1 MSESRKSAKRS
12 SRSGVRPVEAAG
24 DAAVS
29 KVSRG
34 KGIVPPAP
42 EHPVVVH
49 VRASGRHGEGGSA
62 KGSLT
67 IVAPATLPDVAGV
80 RAVGHGNAFVQ
91 YVTAGDTSLS
101 GGPDETVEGAGE
113 GAAGEAEAA
122 GVRGEPERKMEAEAA
137 EGGSESA
144 ASAPAPPPAAVPGAR
159 YLANVPMPVGADAM
173 PPAFGSSRPGMAS
186 GHGASV
192 HAEQRL
198 GAASHSPTPPHP
210 SAPGNKAAAAGPPIP
225 AHPLLFEVAWEVCWQ
240 VGGIYTVI
248 RSKVP
253 QMVRIYGGQYY
264 LIGPY
269 NADTAA
275 VEIEY
280 AQPTG
285 PVAVA
290 IERLRSMGIIVH
302 YGHWLITGRPR
313 VILLDYG
320 AAMSRLGEFKYFL
333 WKDHGI
339 QVADSD
345 WEVNNVTVFG
355 FLVGMFFEQLSAVP
369 GVELPV
375 LAHFHEWMGGLG
387 AMRIKHMK
395 LPVATVFTTHA
406 TLLGR
411 YLCMDNPDFY
421 AKLPFI
427 NPDHAAG
434 HYNIYARYCIE
445 RGAAHTADTFTTVSD
460 VTGLEAEKLLVR
472 KPDVI
477 TPNGLNIHK
486 FAALHEF
493 QNLHKEYKE
502 VIHQFVAGH
511 FFPSYH
517 FDLDRTIYLFTSGRY
532 EYSNKGMDVFIES
545 LARLNHWLK
554 AGNIPITVVAFIIT
568 RVPHKNINVDVLRS
582 QAMFDELKAT
592 CDLITEDMGKSLLHS
607 VSQGRLP
614 ERGDLM
620 KEEAIVKLKR
630 TMHAWRTWKQ
640 PCIVTHDLWDDA
652 NDPVLRQLRTCQL
665 FNARHD
671 AVKVVFHPD
680 FLSATSP
687 LIGLDYDQ
695 FVRGCHMGVFPSYYE
710 PWGYTPA
717 ECLASGVPAVTS
729 DLAGFGSYVLKN
741 VQDPQSKGLFI
752 VGRRYA
758 SFDQS
763 AHQLTEI
770 LFNFALKDRRSRIE
784 LRNRTERLSEVFDW
798 SHLISHYTEAHRLAL
813 ARKVGAV
820 V

>member
-1 MSESRKSAKRS
+1 MDAKPA
-12 SRSGVRPVEAAG
+12 VRPDKPVI
-24 DAAVS
+24 VNVNPP
-29 KVSRG
+29 KRG
-34 KGIVPPAP
+34 PGT
-42 EHPVVVH
+42 
-49 VRASGRHGEGGSA
+49 
-62 KGSLT
+62 LT
-67 IVAPATLPDVAGV
+67 IAAPATMGELPQPDGP
-80 RAVGHGNAFVQ
+80 AFVQ
-91 YVTAGDTSLS
+91 YIEA
-101 GGPDETVEGAGE
+101 PPAPPAPPEP
-113 GAAGEAEAA
+113 AAPPQEQ
-122 GVRGEPERKMEAEAA
+122 P
-137 EGGSESA
+137 
-144 ASAPAPPPAAVPGAR
+144 ASAPQAARQTETAHPYASFTHPITPHEHRAPHADSTSHSTTPPAQPSTP
-159 YLANVPMPVGADAM
+159 N
-173 PPAFGSSRPGMAS
+173 PA
-186 GHGASV
+186 
-192 HAEQRL
+192 
-198 GAASHSPTPPHP
+198 PTPEVH
-210 SAPGNKAAAAGPPIP
+210 IP
-225 AHPLLFEVAWEVCWQ
+225 ANPLVFEVAWEVCWQ
-240 VGGIYTVI
+240 LGGIYTVI

-253 QMVRIYGGQYY
+253 QMVRLYGDRYC

-275 VEIEY
+275 VELEY
-280 AQPTG
+280 TQPTG
-285 PVAVA
+285 HIAAA
-290 IERLRSMGIIVH
+290 IEKLRAMGIIVH
-302 YGHWLITGRPR
+302 YGRWLITGRPQ
-313 VILLDYG
+313 VILLDFA
-320 AAMSRLGEFKYFL
+320 AAMHRLGEFKYYL

-339 QVADSD
+339 QAPDND
-345 WEVNNVTVFG
+345 GEVNNVVTFG
-355 FLVGMFFEQLSAVP
+355 FLVGLFFQQLAAVP
-369 GVELPV
+369 NVPTPI
-375 LAHFHEWMGGLG
+375 LAQFHEWMGGLG
-387 AMRIKHMK
+387 SMRIRFLN

-411 YLCMDNPDFY
+411 YLCTDNPDFY
-421 AKLPFI
+421 AKLPWI

-445 RGAAHTADTFTTVSD
+445 RGATHTADVFTTVSD
-460 VTGLEAEKLLVR
+460 ITGLEAEKLLAR

-493 QNLHKEYKE
+493 QNLHKQYKE

-517 FDLDRTIYLFTSGRY
+517 FDLDKTIYLFTSGRY
-532 EYSNKGMDVFIES
+532 EYGNKGYDLFIES
-545 LARLNHWLK
+545 LARLNHWLR

-568 RVPHKNINVDVLRS
+568 RAPVKSINVDVLKS
-582 QAMFDELKAT
+582 QAMFDELKAM
-592 CDLITEDMGKSLLHS
+592 CDKITEEMGHSLLGC

-614 ERGDLM
+614 ERGDLLT
-620 KEEAIVKLKR
+620 EENIVRLKR
-630 TMHAWRTWKQ
+630 GMHAWRTWKQ
-640 PCIVTHDLWDDA
+640 PYIVTHDLWDDA
-652 NDPVLRQLRTCQL
+652 NDSILRQLRTCQL

-671 AVKVVFHPD
+671 PVKVVFHPD

-717 ECLASGVPAVTS
+717 ECIASGVPAVTS

-741 VQDPQSKGLFI
+741 VQDPPGKGLSI

-798 SHLISHYTEAHRLAL
+798 SNLVGHYTEAHKLAL
-813 ARKVGAV
+813 ARKIGATA
-820 V
+820 